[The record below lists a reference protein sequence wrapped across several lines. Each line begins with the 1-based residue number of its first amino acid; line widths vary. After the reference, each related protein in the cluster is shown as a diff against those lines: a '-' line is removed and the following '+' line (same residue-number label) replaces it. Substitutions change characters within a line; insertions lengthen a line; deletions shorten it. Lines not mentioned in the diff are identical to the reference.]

1 MAAEVP
7 IKFIV
12 EILLTGVLIGLIAG
26 CVLALI
32 IFSHSHDR
40 RRIDRKMDHLITWLN
55 IQDELDEIATEK
67 RKRKGTRSGK

>member
-7 IKFIV
+7 VKFIV
-12 EILLTGVLIGLIAG
+12 EILLAGVLIGLIAG

-55 IQDELDEIATEK
+55 IQNEFDQMATEK
-67 RKRKGTRSGK
+67 RRPKGTRSGK